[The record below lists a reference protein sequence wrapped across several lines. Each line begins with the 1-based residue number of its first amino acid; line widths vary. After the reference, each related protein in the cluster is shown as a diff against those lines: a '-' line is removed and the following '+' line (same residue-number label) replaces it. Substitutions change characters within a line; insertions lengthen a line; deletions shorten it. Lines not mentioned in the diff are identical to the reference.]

1 MLIFDIGANIGNY
14 SISNNIDNT
23 VIAVEASPI
32 TFELLKNNVAKY
44 NNITPINFAVSSFTD
59 SSYIIFY
66 HCVAANTISTLDKNW
81 LTSPESRF
89 YNFRNTIQEVMVK
102 TISIDKLIDLYGMPD
117 LIKVD
122 VEGAEYHVIKS
133 LTKKINILCFE
144 WASEWKDDILNTLD
158 YLTSLGYTKYHIQI
172 KDDYK
177 YKPSQYNMSIEDVKL
192 YINNSIPK
200 EDWGM
205 IWAI

>member
-14 SISNNIDNT
+14 SISNNIDNKI
-23 VIAVEASPI
+23 IAVEASPI
-32 TFELLKNNVAKY
+32 TFELLKNNVANYK
-44 NNITPINFAVSSFTD
+44 NITPINFAVSSFTD
-59 SSYIIFY
+59 SSYITFY
-66 HCVAANTISTLDKNW
+66 HCSAANTISTLDKNW

-89 YNFRNTIQEVMVK
+89 YNYRDTIQEIVVK
-102 TISIDKLIDLYGMPD
+102 TISIDELIDIYGMPD

-144 WASEWKDDILNTLD
+144 WASEWKNDILNTLEH
-158 YLTSLGYTKYHIQI
+158 LTSLGYTKYHIQI
-172 KDDYK
+172 GDGYK
-177 YKPSQYNMSIEDVKL
+177 YRPSEYNMTIEDVKIH
-192 YINNSIPK
+192 INNSIAK
-200 EDWGM
+200 QDWGM